1 MTNSQQEPS
10 SQSIKMISIVMKYPG
25 ILVQLLYQTPI
36 LVILPRR
43 NMTDDLLDSEWSQ
56 VIWTLRTARLYETLW
71 SLSESSDGV
80 LFLHQHLSLIFLGKE
95 PQIKQIRC

>member
-1 MTNSQQEPS
+1 MLLKDVRFYLVMSMEYCIVTGGNDMTNSQQEPS

-56 VIWTLRTARLYETLW
+56 VIWDSQNCKAL
-71 SLSESSDGV
+71 
-80 LFLHQHLSLIFLGKE
+80 
-95 PQIKQIRC
+95 